1 MINCFTCGAAIIMT
15 DMQEHQETHQQ
26 GETKQP
32 EDDFEFSAGQCIK
45 LAEYHDPYSLYLIYV
60 INNVQM

>member
-15 DMQEHQETHQQ
+15 DLQEHQETHQQ

-32 EDDFEFSAGQCIK
+32 EDDFEFSAGQYI
-45 LAEYHDPYSLYLIYV
+45 
-60 INNVQM
+60 